1 MRRTLRQFFIP
12 GLLALSA
19 LSSASASAGIVNVNM
34 TFDDIA
40 IPTSST
46 GTPLFTALANY
57 LGFTLGS
64 ATYVTGYTGS
74 ANHYLVTNAAIR
86 ITRTD
91 NSGFYFNALDYW
103 ARGEDAR
110 KFYFIYQ
117 FTDGTLL
124 NTGEAGTKE
133 YFDTSFAVQTK
144 LTDTSQQLRS
154 LTIAPRKTD
163 SIAEYTYIGL
173 DNLQFGVEQTAD
185 NGDTGG
191 GTGGGTGGSTG
202 GNTGGTGGNTGAVV
216 TVSAPAPA
224 GLLLAGLMLAAAL
237 PRRRHSDLSSR

>member
-1 MRRTLRQFFIP
+1 MRRKLRQFGIA

-19 LSSASASAGIVNVNM
+19 LSSTIASAGIMNVNM

-57 LGFTLGS
+57 LGFSLGS

-91 NSGFYFNALDYW
+91 NSSFYFNSMDFW

-117 FTDGTLL
+117 FTDGSLL

-133 YFDTSFAVQTK
+133 YFDTSFAIQTK
-144 LTDTSQQLRS
+144 LTDTSQLIRS

-185 NGDTGG
+185 NGNTGG
-191 GTGGGTGGSTG
+191 GNNGGGS
-202 GNTGGTGGNTGAVV
+202 GNAAA
-216 TVSAPAPA
+216 VSAPAPA
-224 GLLLAGLMLAAAL
+224 GLLLAGLMLAALL
-237 PRRRHSDLSSR
+237 PRRRNSAVRPH

>member
-1 MRRTLRQFFIP
+1 MRRQLRQFGIA

-19 LSSASASAGIVNVNM
+19 LSSTIASAGIMNVNM

-57 LGFTLGS
+57 LGFSLGS

-91 NSGFYFNALDYW
+91 NSSFYFNSMDFW

-117 FTDGTLL
+117 FTDGSLL

-133 YFDTSFAVQTK
+133 YFDTSFAIQTK
-144 LTDTSQQLRS
+144 LTDTSQLIRS

-185 NGDTGG
+185 NGNTGG
-191 GTGGGTGGSTG
+191 GNNGGGS
-202 GNTGGTGGNTGAVV
+202 GNAAA
-216 TVSAPAPA
+216 VSAPAPA
-224 GLLLAGLMLAAAL
+224 GLLLAGLMLAALL
-237 PRRRHSDLSSR
+237 PRRRNSAVRPH

>member
-1 MRRTLRQFFIP
+1 MRRKLRQFGIA

-19 LSSASASAGIVNVNM
+19 LSSTIASAGIMNVNM

-57 LGFTLGS
+57 LGFSLGS

-91 NSGFYFNALDYW
+91 NSSFYFNSMDFW

-117 FTDGTLL
+117 FIDGSLL

-133 YFDTSFAVQTK
+133 YFDTSFAIQTK
-144 LTDTSQQLRS
+144 LTDTSQLLRS

-185 NGDTGG
+185 NGNTAGGNSGG
-191 GTGGGTGGSTG
+191 GTG
-202 GNTGGTGGNTGAVV
+202 NAVA
-216 TVSAPAPA
+216 VSAPAPA
-224 GLLLAGLMLAAAL
+224 GLLLAGLMLAAL
-237 PRRRHSDLSSR
+237 QPRRRKSAVRPH

>member
-1 MRRTLRQFFIP
+1 MRRTLRQLFIP
-12 GLLALSA
+12 GLIVLSA
-19 LSSASASAGIVNVNM
+19 LSGAPANASLVNVTM

-40 IPTSST
+40 IPTSPS
-46 GTPLFTALANY
+46 GTPLFTALSNY

-64 ATYVTGYTGS
+64 ATYVTGYQNS
-74 ANHYLVTNAAIR
+74 SNHYLVTNAAIR

-91 NSGFYFNALDYW
+91 NSGFYFNSLDYW

-117 FTDGTLL
+117 FIDGTVL

-144 LTDTSQQLRS
+144 LTDTTQIIRS

-163 SIAEYTYIGL
+163 STAEFTYIGL
-173 DNLQFGVEQTAD
+173 DNLSFGVEQVT
-185 NGDTGG
+185 NN
-191 GTGGGTGGSTG
+191 SSVG
-202 GNTGGTGGNTGAVV
+202 GNSPVA
-216 TVSAPAPA
+216 VSAPASGGA
-224 GLLLAGLMLAAAL
+224 LLAGLAL
-237 PRRRHSDLSSR
+237 VASIRRRRNISGK